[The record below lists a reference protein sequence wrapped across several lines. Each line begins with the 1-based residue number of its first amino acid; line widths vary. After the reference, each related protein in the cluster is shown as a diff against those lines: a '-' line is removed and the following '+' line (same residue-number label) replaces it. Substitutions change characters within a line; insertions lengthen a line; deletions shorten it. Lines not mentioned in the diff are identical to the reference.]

1 MLELVTVTDLAG
13 STEILTGF
21 PTITRVRRVN
31 GEKGISFLLYPTE
44 ENTHSFP
51 LVQEES
57 KIEFDGEIYIVK
69 HLAERTIGDKFY
81 KRAECIH
88 EFYVNMLNK
97 QQYKVHNGSMTF
109 RDAVDFVFEGT
120 GYQTAII
127 DQFYAEDFQEFGK
140 ENRLALLKK
149 ILERYKAE
157 ISVRGNLASFKERI
171 GEDTDFQFRYNYN
184 IKTFERDTDTKPLA
198 TYIRGYGK
206 DGLEREYTSPNV
218 HKFGLNEADSIDDER
233 YTTIEGLDK
242 ALKENLQDTPVVS
255 MTIDFIDL
263 RKAGY
268 PYNVPNEGD
277 RVLLIYE
284 PMDIDIE
291 TRIME
296 IEEVF
301 NAKLEPI
308 ACRVTLAN
316 YKKSFGG
323 TLFQTVQKAMSGVVN
338 EDGKIKYN
346 ALDEGVK
353 RASEAIKNAQTEL
366 TFENGILGVDPKNPN
381 NLVAFTS
388 AGIGISR
395 DSGKTFKEALTYEG
409 LVTSAG
415 VVGQLEANNVRIGLG
430 TFFEEGYDPL
440 KVSNRLETLI
450 DNVSKDNVISV
461 IEKQYLNSEW
471 NKIQNEYRS
480 MIQIALGY
488 WKAEEK
494 IAERDMYTQRYNEL
508 KTFLTVLVD
517 ENNKAAILAPSNMKK
532 DSIIDGELYK
542 NRLKNYF
549 ETQTALNG
557 LIVLKAKE
565 IAETAQKTTENIS
578 KTLLD
583 FVDDSKIDIMERRYI
598 KEQLA
603 NIIGTVLP
611 DTANTLP
618 IVTALD
624 SGGKGEFYSIR
635 KQATNIGIPTSD
647 ANYIAVATQYTNLKL
662 FLEDLTPI
670 DVWDT
675 SIGNKDKVISINPT
689 VWGDTWLKYYQ
700 AVDALSEVI
709 QAKAKKN
716 VDEQTSGG
724 SNILKNTA
732 DFIANRLWGDNG
744 QGGGVPDSS
753 ILYNGK
759 RTLRVLMPQ
768 GVKYL
773 EPNIPLKRNTYYTY
787 STMAYGSAAGNGTVI
802 TPLHFW
808 AHTAKDTAG
817 QMVEIIKYDQ
827 SFLSKQWKRLYV
839 TFLTPKDKDLYFS
852 PYIFNGMASGTLNVI
867 EMAFQEGSILTGWTE
882 NPDEVREKI
891 EKIQTDLRLTS
902 PLPTTINLDS
912 NGITANTGKSDSF
925 ARLDYRGLY
934 SKKGAVQ
941 IEREDGYNLIING
954 IANFDMNVSS
964 HEPPFMSPGVN
975 YSAYWYATRNTT
987 WSNCNYFTL
996 KHTGRYLVFALSLAI
1011 DPGSS
1016 AQVKIT
1022 DVDGKDLWYTM
1033 HSKTIANDYYVN
1045 AMIDLGVPT
1054 GNMKYIYLKLA
1065 SNSANHT
1072 AYARLLSAWQER

>member
-395 DSGKTFKEALTYEG
+395 DGGKTFKEALTYEG

-471 NKIQNEYRS
+471 NKIQNEYQS

-565 IAETAQKTTENIS
+565 IAETAQKTTGNIS

-675 SIGNKDKVISINPT
+675 SIGNKEKVISINPT

-787 STMAYGSAAGNGTVI
+787 STMAYGSAAGNGTAI

>member
-395 DSGKTFKEALTYEG
+395 DGGKTFKEALTYEG

-549 ETQTALNG
+549 ETQNALNG

-624 SGGKGEFYSIR
+624 SGGKGELYSIR
-635 KQATNIGIPTSD
+635 KQAINIGIPTSD

-787 STMAYGSAAGNGTVI
+787 STMAYGSAAGNGTAI